1 MKKTGIGL
9 ALFLM
14 AAAVFVFPGS
24 SDPQESKRMKPALLV
39 IDIQNEYLPLMDE
52 KDKGKGM
59 NMINAAI
66 RMFRAHGF
74 PIIRV
79 YHTNPGYGPEP
90 GTEDFEFPESV
101 KIEPDDPK
109 IVKNFPNA
117 FKKTELDN
125 MLREQGVNTVFLCGL
140 SAVGCVLAT
149 YFGALDLDYNAFMLK
164 DHLISHDSYYTDS
177 VEEIFDALGYKALIV
192 MLANAP
198 H

>member
-1 MKKTGIGL
+1 MKKTVIGL
-9 ALFLM
+9 TLFLLG
-14 AAAVFVFPGS
+14 AAVFIYPNS
-24 SDPQESKRMKPALLV
+24 PDLQQSKAMKPALLV
-39 IDIQNEYLPLMDE
+39 IDIQNAYLPLMAE
-52 KDKGKGM
+52 KDVRIGM
-59 NMINAAI
+59 SRINGAI
-66 RMFRAHGF
+66 RLFRAHGF

-79 YHTNPGYGPEP
+79 YHSDLKYGPEP
-90 GTEDFEFPESV
+90 GSEGFAFPETV
-101 KIEPDDPK
+101 QIEPDDPK

-125 MLREQGVNTVFLCGL
+125 MLREQGINTVFLCGL

-149 YFGALDLDYNAFMLK
+149 HFGALDLDYNTFMLK

-177 VEEIFDALGYKALIV
+177 VEDIFDALGYEALII